1 MADEFAALDKLA
13 TLEADAQKVAHLIKE
28 AGEGSEPAPERVKE
42 LQPRKSKPTPQNRQV
57 ASAPTTDSAGLD
69 RTRQV
74 STMLRVETHRRVMR
88 AAKLQ
93 AAEER
98 MPDSLW
104 AILDEAA
111 NRWCDENGY

>member
-1 MADEFAALDKLA
+1 MDKEFSTLDALVS
-13 TLEADAQKVAHLIKE
+13 LEADAQKAADLISE
-28 AGEGSEPAPERVKE
+28 AGQGHD
-42 LQPRKSKPTPQNRQV
+42 KPTPEKKPPAKKAAAKPTPEQTQ
-57 ASAPTTDSAGLD
+57 ASPLTKTVEVL

-74 STMLRVETHRRVMR
+74 STMLQIETHRRVMR

-93 AAEER
+93 AADEKT
-98 MPDSLW
+98 PDSLW